1 MFLDNSHLRQKY
13 PNDYKIYTER
23 PMLEMSIRLGDSE
36 ALQILR
42 NLDWERGK
50 ERQRNYSQER
60 KECGKGPERIGVV
73 AGS

>member
-1 MFLDNSHLRQKY
+1 
-13 PNDYKIYTER
+13 
-23 PMLEMSIRLGDSE
+23 MSIRLGDSE

>member
-1 MFLDNSHLRQKY
+1 MFLDNSHLHQKY
-13 PNDYKIYTER
+13 QNDYEIYTER
-23 PMLEMSIRLGDSE
+23 PMLVMSIRLGDSE

-42 NLDWERGK
+42 NLDWKRGE

-60 KECGKGPERIGVV
+60 KECGKSPERIGVV